1 MLVVTQ
7 CHDVDD
13 LTSIMED
20 FRMACARFKQ
30 TLCDSRCVI
39 YGPRK
44 ILDGAVDTRKGV
56 CLINCNVDHEAFTKD
71 DVNIED
77 LSEAMTDFSLKIYI
91 TLKSRITAV
100 NHSENLKLRSPF
112 EGKEG
117 AQEHEEAP
125 QDLRYTYH
133 PPPLLTLYHIH
144 TPSIKYHS
152 YHTHTISTVSL
163 TLFPPPFF
171 PPPFF
176 LL

>member
-20 FRMACARFKQ
+20 FRKACARFKQ

-44 ILDGAVDTRKGV
+44 ILEGAVDTRKGV
-56 CLINCNVDHEAFTKD
+56 CLINCNVDPEAFTKD

-117 AQEHEEAP
+117 IQEHEEAP
-125 QDLRYTYH
+125 QDSRYTYH
-133 PPPLLTLYHIH
+133 PPPLLTL
-144 TPSIKYHS
+144 
-152 YHTHTISTVSL
+152 
-163 TLFPPPFF
+163 
-171 PPPFF
+171 
-176 LL
+176 